1 MGPVLPAAPGF
12 FAKIGSA
19 IAGFFGSSAVKYTI
33 MAATAITG
41 VKGFRQMSDLMSKG
55 QDIMVNKTAAG
66 GKIPVIYGTRRVG
79 AQVVYMDTSQ
89 NRSKD
94 LFVVYALAVGEC
106 EEILGETIEID
117 GNSILDGNVYRGGGY
132 VGSDKIASGAG
143 SLNIASQVGDNQ
155 YSNAG
160 TLGTDPTLRYS
171 FVFNLHHGTSL
182 QVADPMLRAS
192 IPSQWSTN
200 HKLGGICYIAASFDY
215 DKKGMYRGLPQI
227 TVQVMGKK
235 VYDPR
240 NSSTAWSSNPALCLL
255 DYIQNDQYGKG
266 LATAD
271 INMTTFEDAADV
283 CDVRVNQPYYG
294 ASFKTV
300 TFSGTSGNNYITVS
314 DNADWFQNKVDEN
327 ITVKD
332 SSDVTVVSF
341 KDITAMTQ
349 YEFFDGSQENRI
361 YFRGTLSTSYTNEV
375 GTIRS
380 KVNRFHCNGV
390 VDTNKKVMDNAKDLL
405 SNMRGIFNY
414 VEGKYE
420 LQIEDTGSSTFS
432 ITDDHIIADAG
443 ISIDYG
449 SKDKKANKVIVEFFN
464 ANLKYELDTATQLHD
479 ATPEYYSDD
488 GEILEIKAEFP
499 FITDPYI
506 ASNMAKA
513 ILERSRNQTT
523 IQFLGTPE
531 MYKLNVGDIVDIT
544 YSGLDLSSANANNVF
559 RIEALELQANGL
571 VSVSAIEYLDIYS
584 WEVPAEE
591 AVAQLANLPTLG
603 AIQPPQNVTF
613 TDTDS
618 SAINRPII
626 SWDNPTIYPAKEFR
640 VDITDSSS
648 NPVMS
653 KIVDTNS
660 ADLSFIPKGA
670 DYNYSITSINSM
682 GFESDPTTSTFTI
695 ADDPVKTTEVEMN
708 GVTLSDVETYGTV
721 TGKTGNYV
729 KFTNKVDFEDEVLFR
744 DFLEVTG
751 SAGVSIDSPAGLSV
765 ADGDINAQG
774 DVIVVGELK
783 GKKFA
788 YSYYNSTA
796 TTLTTSYATVNLDT
810 LQSSTGISGITIAS
824 DVVTISRTGTFMIT
838 MDVTTDIP
846 SGSSRT
852 KSEAQLYKN
861 GSAVTGTLVGMYN
874 RSEFQGINTGSTTT
888 MLSITSGD
896 TLEIKAKKSGSG
908 SPETSVGGTRLT
920 ILQVG

>member
-1 MGPVLPAAPGF
+1 M
-12 FAKIGSA
+12 
-19 IAGFFGSSAVKYTI
+19 YQ
-33 MAATAITG
+33 G
-41 VKGFRQMSDLMSKG
+41 V
-55 QDIMVNKTAAG
+55 
-66 GKIPVIYGTRRVG
+66 
-79 AQVVYMDTSQ
+79 
-89 NRSKD
+89 
-94 LFVVYALAVGEC
+94 
-106 EEILGETIEID
+106 
-117 GNSILDGNVYRGGGY
+117 
-132 VGSDKIASGAG
+132 
-143 SLNIASQVGDNQ
+143 
-155 YSNAG
+155 
-160 TLGTDPTLRYS
+160 
-171 FVFNLHHGTSL
+171 
-182 QVADPMLRAS
+182 
-192 IPSQWSTN
+192 
-200 HKLGGICYIAASFDY
+200 
-215 DKKGMYRGLPQI
+215 PQI

-235 VYDPR
+235 VFDPR
-240 NSSTAWSSNPALCLL
+240 DDSTEWSSNPALCLL
-255 DYIQNDQYGKG
+255 DYIQNDEYGKG

-294 ASFKTV
+294 GSFEAV
-300 TFSGTSGNNYITVS
+300 TFSGTAGNNYITVA

-327 ITVKD
+327 VTVKD
-332 SSDVTVVSF
+332 SSDVTVVNF

-380 KVNRFHCNGV
+380 KVYRFHCNGV
-390 VDTNKKVMDNAKDLL
+390 VDTNNNVMDNAKELL

-432 ITDDHIIADAG
+432 ITDDHIIADSG

-506 ASNMAKA
+506 AANMAKA

-544 YSGLDLSSANANNVF
+544 YPGLDLSSANANNVF
-559 RIEALELQANGL
+559 RIEALELQADGL
-571 VSVSAIEYLDIYS
+571 VSVSAIEYLNIYS
-584 WEVPAEE
+584 WEVPSEE

-708 GVTLSDVETYGTV
+708 GVTLSDVETYGAV
-721 TGKTGNYV
+721 SGKTGNYV
-729 KFTNKVDFEDEVLFR
+729 KFTGKVDFEDEVLFE
-744 DFLEVTG
+744 DYLEVTG
-751 SAGVSIDSPAGLSV
+751 SAGVSIDSPAGLTV

-810 LQSSTGISGITIAS
+810 LQASTGISGITIAS

-838 MDVTTDIP
+838 MDVTTDVT
-846 SGSSRT
+846 SGSARSE
-852 KSEAQLYKN
+852 SEAQLYKN
-861 GSAVTGTLVGMYN
+861 GSAVIGTFVGMYN
-874 RSEFQGINTGSTTT
+874 RSSTRGINTGSTTT

-896 TLEIKAKKSGSG
+896 TLEIKAQKTGSD
-908 SPETSVGGTRLT
+908 TVVTLVGGTRLT

>member
-1 MGPVLPAAPGF
+1 MIKTWVTPGGVHPPENKHQSMTLPIGDLPIPERLLVPLSQHIGAPAVACVKVGEKVLKGQKIADATGPVSVPMHAPTSGS
-12 FAKIGSA
+12 ISA
-19 IAGFFGSSAVKYTI
+19 IEDRPIAHSSG
-33 MAATAITG
+33 M
-41 VKGFRQMSDLMSKG
+41 
-55 QDIMVNKTAAG
+55 
-66 GKIPVIYGTRRVG
+66 
-79 AQVVYMDTSQ
+79 
-89 NRSKD
+89 
-94 LFVVYALAVGEC
+94 LAPC
-106 EEILGETIEID
+106 IEITSD
-117 GNSILDGNVYRGGGY
+117 GKDTWIDHQG
-132 VGSDKIASGAG
+132 IADFEHS
-143 SLNIASQVGDNQ
+143 SPQ
-155 YSNAG
+155 
-160 TLGTDPTLRYS
+160 
-171 FVFNLHHGTSL
+171 
-182 QVADPMLRAS
+182 ML
-192 IPSQWSTN
+192 I
-200 HKLGGICYIAASFDY
+200 K
-215 DKKGMYRGLPQI
+215 
-227 TVQVMGKK
+227 
-235 VYDPR
+235 
-240 NSSTAWSSNPALCLL
+240 
-255 DYIQNDQYGKG
+255 
-266 LATAD
+266 
-271 INMTTFEDAADV
+271 
-283 CDVRVNQPYYG
+283 
-294 ASFKTV
+294 
-300 TFSGTSGNNYITVS
+300 
-314 DNADWFQNKVDEN
+314 
-327 ITVKD
+327 
-332 SSDVTVVSF
+332 
-341 KDITAMTQ
+341 
-349 YEFFDGSQENRI
+349 
-361 YFRGTLSTSYTNEV
+361 
-375 GTIRS
+375 
-380 KVNRFHCNGV
+380 
-390 VDTNKKVMDNAKDLL
+390 
-405 SNMRGIFNY
+405 
-414 VEGKYE
+414 
-420 LQIEDTGSSTFS
+420 
-432 ITDDHIIADAG
+432 IIADAG

-449 SKDKKANKVIVEFFN
+449 SKDKRANKVIVEFFN
-464 ANLKYELDTATQLHD
+464 ANLKYELDTVTQLHD

-499 FITDPYI
+499 YITDSYI

-559 RIEALELQANGL
+559 RIEALELQSSGL

-653 KIVDTNS
+653 KIVDINS

-695 ADDPVKTTEVEMN
+695 ADNPVKTNEIEID
-708 GVTLSDVETYGTV
+708 GVTLSTVQSYGTKV
-721 TGKTGNYV
+721 IDGTTYIDLV
-729 KFTNKVDFEDEVLFR
+729 KFDAEVEFGAGLIVDVGNAAFYNDVNFFDGYTVRGNIHLDSAVLQIDSFTPTTTTNKLYN
-744 DFLEVTG
+744 TG
-751 SAGVSIDSPAGLSV
+751 GKLNWDGKELTDS
-765 ADGDINAQG
+765 
-774 DVIVVGELK
+774 
-783 GKKFA
+783 FA

-838 MDVTTDIP
+838 MDVTTDMP
-846 SGSSRT
+846 GTSGSLRT

-874 RSEFQGINTGSTTT
+874 RSVFQGINTGSTTT

-920 ILQVG
+920 ILQVGY

>member
-1 MGPVLPAAPGF
+1 MLDKIVQF
-12 FAKIGSA
+12 FVAVGETY
-19 IAGFFGSSAVKYTI
+19 VKYKTYI
-33 MAATAITG
+33 DATLTLYTVYTG
-41 VKGFRQMSDLMSKG
+41 VKGFLQAKQMMAKG
-55 QDIMVNKTAAG
+55 QDIMANKTAAG

-79 AQVVYMDTSQ
+79 AQIVYMDTAQ
-89 NRSKD
+89 NRSRD

-106 EEILGETIEID
+106 EEILGQTIEIN
-117 GNSILDGNVYRGGGY
+117 GNSILDGNIYRGGGY
-132 VGSDKIASGAG
+132 VGSDKVG
-143 SLNIASQVGDNQ
+143 SLRPLNTASQVGDNQ
-155 YSNAG
+155 YSQAG

-171 FVFNLHHGTSL
+171 FVFNLHHGASSQT
-182 QVADPMLRAS
+182 ADPMLTAS
-192 IPSQWSTN
+192 IPTQWTSN
-200 HKLGGICYIAASFDY
+200 HKLNGVCYIAASFDY
-215 DKKGMYRGLPQI
+215 DKKGMYQGVPQI

-235 VYDPR
+235 VFDPR
-240 NSSTAWSSNPALCLL
+240 DDSTEWSSNPALCLL
-255 DYIQNDQYGKG
+255 DYIQSDDYGKG
-266 LATAD
+266 LSTTD

-294 ASFKTV
+294 ASFESV
-300 TFSGTSGNNYITVS
+300 TFSGTAGNNYITVS
-314 DNADWFQNKVDEN
+314 DNDDWFQNKVDEN
-327 ITVKD
+327 VTVKD
-332 SSDVTVVSF
+332 SSDVTVVNF

-390 VDTNKKVMDNAKDLL
+390 VNTNNNVMDNAKELL

-432 ITDDHIIADAG
+432 ITDDHIIADSG

-544 YSGLDLSSANANNVF
+544 YPGLDLSSANANNVF

-648 NPVMS
+648 NPVIS

-670 DYNYSITSINSM
+670 DYKYSITSINSM

-751 SAGVSIDSPAGLSV
+751 SQGVTIDSSAGLTV

-774 DVIVVGELK
+774 DVIAVGELK

-861 GSAVTGTLVGMYN
+861 GSAITGTLVGMYN

-896 TLEIKAKKSGSG
+896 TLEIKAKKSGG
-908 SPETSVGGTRLT
+908 GAPETSVGGTRLT
-920 ILQVG
+920 ILQVGY